1 MGCGSS
7 TQTHA
12 IHAPGQVAVV
22 PMKQTGETC
31 AVDVQTPKDICMT
44 DDERSKNSTPL
55 TSHQGDLGDTSPA
68 VRKAG
73 DEAQSYFPPSP
84 QLSPIDKKTAPLLPT
99 QAQPLPAPVDVDSMA
114 LPVRD
119 ESVPYW
125 ERLAPLPVP
134 GERPGTSSRRPQS
147 SAGKI
152 TIYQTEK
159 QKNLKAEAKKRR
171 EMEGGSPPAKPASL
185 PPVAA
190 ATGLRSALP
199 PLKERKKRSK
209 KPADGAAGDALVHAP
224 VKPVRD
230 WKGSSGGEAW
240 EVATVAESANPE
252 VLQFESPLKEGVKVS
267 Q

>member
-1 MGCGSS
+1 
-7 TQTHA
+7 
-12 IHAPGQVAVV
+12 
-22 PMKQTGETC
+22 
-31 AVDVQTPKDICMT
+31 MT

-159 QKNLKAEAKKRR
+159 QKNLKAEDLEILLYCGVLQCIAVC
-171 EMEGGSPPAKPASL
+171 
-185 PPVAA
+185 VAA
-190 ATGLRSALP
+190 CFIFFITFF
-199 PLKERKKRSK
+199 KEF
-209 KPADGAAGDALVHAP
+209 AP
-224 VKPVRD
+224 KD
-230 WKGSSGGEAW
+230 FEA
-240 EVATVAESANPE
+240 EDLEMCCS
-252 VLQFESPLKEGVKVS
+252 VLQCVAACCSVLQCV
-267 Q
+267 